1 MQEKRCDKSD
11 SHKFFTRKMVV
22 VLVGLLALTG
32 ALALRWADPEGLK
45 IARFLV
51 PDSPYGFGLYPERSS
66 FNLVESVT

>member
-1 MQEKRCDKSD
+1 
-11 SHKFFTRKMVV
+11 MVV